1 VAVSFRQRCWR
12 FVAPTLARV
21 IVLDIPDVPDVS
33 AEWYR
38 RIVHAAAELPAPLQ
52 AAAAFAT
59 EAVLAVYLAA
69 FALLWW
75 RARTRSAPVAARALA
90 APVVTVLAYALS
102 EAAKG
107 WKAVDGP
114 CRLAPAAPPIAPC
127 PEVGDW
133 SFPSNHA
140 TVAGA
145 VAVAVLWSALRLGA
159 GLLLIAAAAAASRV
173 VVGVHFPHDVVAGFL
188 LGAVVAAALPTIA
201 RMGETTVVRL
211 RSRPGG
217 RLVLGAGPTEAPTLA
232 IPRR

>member
-1 VAVSFRQRCWR
+1 
-12 FVAPTLARV
+12 V
-21 IVLDIPDVPDVS
+21 IVADIPDVPDVS
-33 AEWYR
+33 ADWYR
-38 RIVHAAAELPAPLQ
+38 RIVDAADELPTPLQ
-52 AAAAFAT
+52 AATAFAT

-75 RARTRSAPVAARALA
+75 RARTRAAPVLARALA

-102 EAAKG
+102 EATKE
-107 WKAVDGP
+107 WKAVDRP
-114 CRLAPAAPPIAPC
+114 CRLVPVPTIAPC

-140 TVAGA
+140 AVAGA
-145 VAVAVLWSALRLGA
+145 VAVAVLWSAVRLGTA
-159 GLLLIAAAAAASRV
+159 VLVLAAAAAASRV

-211 RSRPGG
+211 RSRPVG
-217 RLVLGAGPTEAPTLA
+217 RLVLGAGPVEAPTQPL
-232 IPRR
+232 PVR